1 MYRYFIDFVTF
12 FMYFIDF
19 IGQTKKKLVDA
30 ENDLNKFTSELEV
43 PNLDINASVMTWK
56 QQVQQFAKGIYCI
69 INFSQD

>member
-30 ENDLNKFTSELEV
+30 ENDLNKFTSKLEV

-56 QQVQQFAKGIYCI
+56 QQVQQFAKGIYSI